1 MWPATLHRGA
11 VPARFG
17 GQGSHSMVRKS
28 IFTGFLVAVMALLSA
43 AAAQAQTTTSVNL
56 GVGWFMLRGEDSRAN
71 DDVLI
76 ADLQSLAFNV
86 SDFNGPM
93 INGEWLIGVGD
104 RLEFGVG
111 VGFFQRTVPSVYAE
125 VIDDLDGSEIEQDL
139 KLRMIPMTA
148 TVKFLPIGRA
158 GDFQPYVGGGVSFI
172 NWKYSEIGD
181 FVDFSDGSI
190 FHDRYIASGTAVA
203 PVAFGGV
210 RIPFDGDVFAFNG
223 ELRWQGGKGDTSGE
237 GLLADRID
245 LGGFTALASFQIR
258 F

>member
-1 MWPATLHRGA
+1 
-11 VPARFG
+11 
-17 GQGSHSMVRKS
+17 MVRKT
-28 IFTGFLVAVMALLSA
+28 IFTGFFAAVLALSSA
-43 AAAQAQTTTSVNL
+43 ATVQAQTTTSVNL
-56 GVGWFMLRGEDSRAN
+56 GVGWFMLRGEDSRAD

-93 INGEWLIGVGD
+93 VNGEWLIGFGD
-104 RLEFGVG
+104 RIEFGVG
-111 VGFFQRTVPSVYAE
+111 VGFYQRTVPSVYAE
-125 VIDDLDGSEIEQDL
+125 LIDDIDGSEIEQDL
-139 KLRMIPMTA
+139 KLRIIPVTA
-148 TVKFLPIGRA
+148 TVKFLPFGRP
-158 GDFQPYVGGGVSFI
+158 GDFQPYVGGGAAFL
-172 NWKYSEIGD
+172 NWKYSEIGE
-181 FVDFSDGSI
+181 FVDGSDGSI
-190 FHDRYIASGTAVA
+190 FLDRYIASGNTIA

-210 RIPFDGDVFAFNG
+210 RVPFDGDVFAFNG